1 MERCVRDTV
10 EGDDPSMS
18 ENKNEKEPFYYTSML
33 NLRFNLVRA
42 NGGVLTAILIL
53 LLGSP
58 TLYAQWSNPPSDEI
72 VIRGGWLF
80 DGINNTRRQNKG
92 IVIREGKIVEID
104 AKLKGKA
111 LKATNVVD
119 LSDSETILP
128 GMIDLH
134 AHYNFDLV
142 DVGRV
147 EEVVNNGIIF
157 LANGVTS
164 TWSAGEYYPERVL
177 RQRDLIDS
185 AKAIGPRLFA
195 SGPYFGGFRC
205 EYSVK
210 TAADNCSAWPN
221 DITEEEMRA
230 EVDKW
235 AEQGVVSIK
244 IKQATPGE
252 TKILIEQAHKHGM
265 TTTGHLANYEW
276 EYDVHP
282 RDAILMGLDRLE
294 HQITLGSGG
303 PESADMEQMID
314 LILQYQVYYDANL
327 QMYGGINLRKEL
339 GADMVWTNEAKYFTP
354 YAQTLLEKRGDPPP
368 ESDVAEYAQ
377 RVLELNKLY
386 EAGGENLLI
395 VGTDEPVYTTLLPG
409 FAFHRELLA
418 MVHAGLPNITVLK
431 AATINGANALGVAD
445 KLGSIE
451 PGKLADLLVI
461 KGNPFEDIKATRN
474 IELVI
479 KGGVIYY
486 PEILLK
492 SAEGMIGPQGP
503 DDHDDWE
510 LHIEPLRPAK

>member
-1 MERCVRDTV
+1 M
-10 EGDDPSMS
+10 
-18 ENKNEKEPFYYTSML
+18 
-33 NLRFNLVRA
+33 NLSISRLCN
-42 NGGVLTAILIL
+42 TAALIL
-53 LLGSP
+53 LLVFS
-58 TLYAQWSNPPSDEI
+58 TAYAQWSDPPSDEI

-80 DGINNTRRQNKG
+80 DGISNTRRQNTG
-92 IVIREGKIVEID
+92 IVIRGGKIVEVD
-104 AKLKGKA
+104 ADLQGKV
-111 LKATNVVD
+111 LTATSVVD
-119 LSDSETILP
+119 LTDSETVLP

-147 EEVVNNGIIF
+147 EEVVYNGIIF

-177 RQRDLIDS
+177 RQRDLVDS
-185 AKAIGPRLFA
+185 GKATGPRLFV

-205 EYSVK
+205 EYSIK
-210 TAADNCSAWPN
+210 TAADDCSAWPN
-221 DITEEEMRA
+221 DITEEEIRA

-265 TTTGHLANYEW
+265 TTTGHLSNYEG

-303 PESADMEQMID
+303 QESAEMEQMID
-314 LILQYQVYYDANL
+314 LILKHQVYYDANL

-339 GADMVWTNEAKYFTP
+339 GTDMVWTNEGKYFTP
-354 YAQTLLEKRGDPPP
+354 YAQALLEKRGDPPP
-368 ESDVAEYAQ
+368 ESDVAEYTQ

-386 EAGGENLLI
+386 ESGGENLLI

-418 MVHAGLPNITVLK
+418 MVHAGLPNIAVLK
-431 AATINGANALGVAD
+431 AATINGANALGIGD

-451 PGKLADLLVI
+451 PGKLADLFVT
-461 KGNPFEDIKATRN
+461 KGNPFEDIKTTRN
-474 IELVI
+474 IQFVI
-479 KGGVIYY
+479 KDGAIYY
-486 PEILLK
+486 PETLLK

-503 DDHDDWE
+503 DDHATWE
-510 LHIEPLRPAK
+510 LHIEPLRSAIPHR

>member
-1 MERCVRDTV
+1 M
-10 EGDDPSMS
+10 
-18 ENKNEKEPFYYTSML
+18 
-33 NLRFNLVRA
+33 NLSISRLCK
-42 NGGVLTAILIL
+42 TAALIL
-53 LLGSP
+53 LLVSF
-58 TLYAQWSNPPSDEI
+58 TTYAQWSDSPSDEI
-72 VIRGGWLF
+72 MIRGGWLF
-80 DGINNTRRQNKG
+80 DGISNTRRQNTG
-92 IVIREGKIVEID
+92 IVIRGGKIVEVD
-104 AKLKGKA
+104 ADLQEKDLT
-111 LKATNVVD
+111 ATNVVD
-119 LSDSETILP
+119 LTDSETVLP

-147 EEVVNNGIIF
+147 EEVVYNGIVF

-177 RQRDLIDS
+177 GQRDLVDS
-185 AKAIGPRLFA
+185 GEATGPRLFV

-205 EYSVK
+205 EYSIK
-210 TAADNCSAWPN
+210 TAADDCSAWPN
-221 DITEEEMRA
+221 DITEEEIRA

-265 TTTGHLANYEW
+265 TTTGHLSNYEG

-303 PESADMEQMID
+303 QESAEMGQMID
-314 LILQYQVYYDANL
+314 LILKHQVYYDANL

-354 YAQTLLEKRGDPPP
+354 YAQALLEKRGEPPP
-368 ESDVAEYAQ
+368 ESDVAEYTQ

-386 EAGGENLLI
+386 ESGGENLLI

-409 FAFHRELLA
+409 FAYHRELFA
-418 MVHAGLPNITVLK
+418 MVHAGLPEIAVLK
-431 AATINGANALGVAD
+431 AATINGANALGIGD

-451 PGKLADLLVI
+451 LGKLADLVVI

-474 IELVI
+474 IQLVM
-479 KGGVIYY
+479 KDGAIYY
-486 PEILLK
+486 PDALLK
-492 SAEGMIGPQGP
+492 SAEGMIGPGGV
-503 DDHDDWE
+503 DDHEAWE
-510 LHIEPLRPAK
+510 LRIEPLRSAKSKQ

>member
-1 MERCVRDTV
+1 M
-10 EGDDPSMS
+10 
-18 ENKNEKEPFYYTSML
+18 
-33 NLRFNLVRA
+33 NLSISRLCN
-42 NGGVLTAILIL
+42 TAALIL
-53 LLGSP
+53 LLVSF
-58 TLYAQWSNPPSDEI
+58 TTYAQWSDSPSDEI
-72 VIRGGWLF
+72 MIRGGWLF
-80 DGINNTRRQNKG
+80 DGISNTRRQNTG
-92 IVIREGKIVEID
+92 IVIRGGKIVEVD
-104 AKLKGKA
+104 ADLQEKDLT
-111 LKATNVVD
+111 ATNVVD
-119 LSDSETILP
+119 LTDSETVLP

-147 EEVVNNGIIF
+147 EEVVYNGIVF

-177 RQRDLIDS
+177 GQRDLVDS
-185 AKAIGPRLFA
+185 GEATGPRLFV

-205 EYSVK
+205 EYSIK
-210 TAADNCSAWPN
+210 TAADDCSAWPN
-221 DITEEEMRA
+221 DITEEEIRA

-265 TTTGHLANYEW
+265 TTTGHLSNYEG

-303 PESADMEQMID
+303 QESAEMGQMID
-314 LILQYQVYYDANL
+314 LILKHQVYYDANL

-354 YAQTLLEKRGDPPP
+354 YAQALLEKRGEPPP
-368 ESDVAEYAQ
+368 ESDVAEYTQ

-386 EAGGENLLI
+386 ESGGENLLI

-409 FAFHRELLA
+409 FAYHRELFA
-418 MVHAGLPNITVLK
+418 MVHAGLPEIAVLK
-431 AATINGANALGVAD
+431 AATINGANALGIGD

-451 PGKLADLLVI
+451 LGKLADLVVI

-474 IELVI
+474 IQLVM
-479 KGGVIYY
+479 KDGAIYY
-486 PEILLK
+486 PDSLLK
-492 SAEGMIGPQGP
+492 SAEGMIGPGGV
-503 DDHDDWE
+503 DDHEAWE
-510 LHIEPLRPAK
+510 LRIEPLRSAKSKQ